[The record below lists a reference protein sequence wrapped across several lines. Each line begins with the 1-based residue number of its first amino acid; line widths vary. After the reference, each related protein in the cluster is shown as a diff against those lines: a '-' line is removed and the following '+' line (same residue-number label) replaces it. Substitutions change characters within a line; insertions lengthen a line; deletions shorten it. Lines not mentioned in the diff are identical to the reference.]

1 MGIGKDARIGKRVG
15 RLIDRMVEKNSSV
28 INFCCES
35 HAERI
40 AAYRLINNCRLVM
53 EDVVNAIASEC
64 SRQCSC
70 SAHVLCIQDTTE
82 LCYDNHSGRLSPED
96 GDFGYGTAKTEEYC
110 IFAHPTLVV
119 DAESCMPMGFSHMEV
134 WNRSLERSS
143 GQAKRQMRKSLKLEE
158 KESFRWAEAAAKSA
172 AILPAVVRK
181 TMVGD
186 RESDIYTVMSRTLDY
201 GCDFLFRSVHDRVV
215 GSDGKGLEE
224 YMLSLP
230 SAYTYDLKLRGH
242 KGRKS
247 RTARMHLR
255 FSEVTFHKY
264 HRCVDDVPETL
275 TCYCVHAL
283 EDASTVPEGEEPIEW
298 RLLTSHVVDSVDMAV
313 QCVEWYKCRWFVEE
327 LFRVCKSDGFRLES
341 AQLETGAAI
350 KRLTA
355 LTMFAALRCMALKRA
370 YDEKDEAVP
379 ASAMFNK
386 EEMELLDTEM
396 QIIHK
401 KSPKALDGN
410 NPFTKKSMP
419 WAAWIIGRLGGWSGY
434 ESAHG
439 KPGYI
444 TMKKGLDRF
453 NQHLEII
460 SFTKARNVYKE

>member
-15 RLIDRMVEKNSSV
+15 WLVDKMVEKNSSV
-28 INFCCES
+28 INYCCES

-40 AAYRLINNCRLVM
+40 AAYRLINNSRLVM
-53 EDVVNAIASEC
+53 EDLASSVAKEC
-64 SRQCSC
+64 SRRCSGT
-70 SAHVLCIQDTTE
+70 SHVLCIQDTTE
-82 LCYDNHSGRLSPED
+82 LCYDSHGGRLSHED
-96 GDFGYGTAKTEEYC
+96 RDFGYGTANTEEFC

-119 DAESCMPMGFSHMEV
+119 EADSRMPIGFSHIEI
-134 WNRSLERSS
+134 WNRRVEKAA
-143 GQAKRQMRKSLKLEE
+143 GKAKRQKRKSLRLEE
-158 KESFRWAEAAAKSA
+158 KESYRWAEAAAKSA
-172 AILPAVVRK
+172 SILPAEVRK

-186 RESDIYTVMSRTLDY
+186 RESDIYTVMSRTLEH

-215 GSDGKGLEE
+215 GSNGQRLEE

-230 SAYTYDLKLRGH
+230 VAHTYNLALRGH
-242 KGRKS
+242 KGRKA
-247 RTARMHLR
+247 RKTRMHIR
-255 FSEVTFHKY
+255 FSEVTFHKN
-264 HRCVDDVPETL
+264 HKCVDDVAETL
-275 TCYCVHAL
+275 TCYCVHAV
-283 EDASTVPEGEEPIEW
+283 EDTSTVPNGEKPIEW

-327 LFRVCKSDGFRLES
+327 LFRVCKSEGFRLES

-350 KRLTA
+350 KRLTV
-355 LTMFAALRCMALKRA
+355 LTMFAALRCMAIKRA

-379 ASAMFNK
+379 ASAMFN
-386 EEMELLDTEM
+386 EEELDLLDAEM
-396 QIIHK
+396 QMIHR
-401 KSPKALDGN
+401 KSPKALDGR
-410 NPFTKKSMP
+410 NPFARNSMP

-453 NQHLEII
+453 NQHLE
-460 SFTKARNVYKE
+460 FLAFANVRDVYKE